1 MYFLNVYYFGMTIAG
16 RNRARLVAI
25 SIICLIL
32 IMAIISM
39 VGIIISGN
47 LDNYTESEAN
57 SLLGAASSFNKFI
70 LKLFLGQYNSF
81 AVLISIFL
89 FPVLSLSFFLFVYFT
104 FKKTHAMEI
113 SFFAM
118 FIFCMSF
125 ESIRLIF
132 PLYNF
137 SNIVLETIAN
147 LSRLVYF
154 FRLSGIMSLFM
165 AGIFANKVITRK
177 IMSVFFFIFF
187 ISFLICLSM
196 PINNFYINRYF
207 ISDIKAGHSYIYLF
221 LTAAILACV
230 NYFFVYL
237 TKNIKEYLFA
247 AISLMGTLIGY
258 FILLYNS
265 SYLLLSI
272 GFTIFI
278 LSTIFFIKNVHNYHL
293 WQ

>member
-1 MYFLNVYYFGMTIAG
+1 
-16 RNRARLVAI
+16 
-25 SIICLIL
+25 
-32 IMAIISM
+32 M
-39 VGIIISGN
+39 VGILISGN
-47 LDNYTESEAN
+47 LDNYSESEAN

-70 LKLFLGQYNSF
+70 LKLSLGQYNSF

-196 PINNFYINRYF
+196 PINNFYISRYF
-207 ISDIKAGHSYIYLF
+207 LSDIKAGHSYIYLF
-221 LTAAILACV
+221 LIAALLACV
-230 NYFFVYL
+230 NYFFVYI

-247 AISLMGTLIGY
+247 AFSLTGALIGY
-258 FILLYNS
+258 FVLLYAS
-265 SYLLLSI
+265 SYALLGI
-272 GFTIFI
+272 GLTLFI
-278 LSTIFFIKNVHNYHL
+278 LGNLSFIKYIHNYHI